1 MQLNIL
7 TRQLKRA
14 SRKYSVFMMTLLL
27 LSSPLLAGCTSGD
40 DDETIRIAF
49 KIKDDYSNADENP
62 QVLANF
68 IAAQTGRPVEIYP
81 ISNDGAAIEAL
92 RFGHADLA
100 FLDGGAAWV
109 AWQQHG
115 LEAIAADQKSDGTTH
130 YTATAW
136 VRNDSEIRTLADLQG
151 RDSCHTGWLK
161 SAGMLMPMGY
171 LIGEELVNVSGNT
184 SDIESLRTTI
194 ENHFGSASIPVSGE
208 LYYGYSGAFRCMSEG
223 AGDVAFVKTTSY
235 ADHCSGNDWCGELS
249 DYRMLNPSFGQVP
262 SHPVMVNPNM
272 LDSGEIESLR
282 SALLALN
289 SDPNGA
295 DILANVL
302 ETPGISEVTSESHLA
317 SYSEAISNIPGIDSY
332 FDEKY
337 SA

>member
-1 MQLNIL
+1 
-7 TRQLKRA
+7 
-14 SRKYSVFMMTLLL
+14 MMTSLLIF
-27 LSSPLLAGCTSGD
+27 SPLLAGCTSGAD
-40 DDETIRIAF
+40 DDTIRIAF

-62 QVLANF
+62 QVLADF
-68 IAAQTGRPVEIYP
+68 IADQTGRPVEIYP

-115 LEAIAADQKSDGTTH
+115 LEAIAADQKSDGTTQ
-130 YTATAW
+130 YSATAW
-136 VRNDSEIRTLADLQG
+136 VRNDSDIRTLADLQG

-171 LIGEELVNVSGNT
+171 LIGEGLVNVSGNT
-184 SDIESLRTTI
+184 SDIESLRTAI
-194 ENHFGSASIPVSGE
+194 ENHFGTASIPVSGE

-235 ADHCSGNDWCGELS
+235 TDHCSGNEWCGELS
-249 DYRMLNPSFGQVP
+249 DYRMLSPAFGQVP
-262 SHPVMVNPNM
+262 SHPVMVNPSI
-272 LDSGEIESLR
+272 LDSAEIESLR

-289 SDPNGA
+289 SEADGA
-295 DILANVL
+295 EILANVL
-302 ETPGISEVTSESHLA
+302 ETPGMSEVTSESHLG
-317 SYSEAISNIPGIDSY
+317 SYSDAISNIPGIDSY